1 MLCVM
6 LGGANVWGQ
15 ESQVLF
21 HETFGDNSG
30 SARNW
35 SDSYSVKSGVEDVY
49 SGITKY
55 NVANAKQGKNTTGQ
69 TKSGLNQSAKGTDAS
84 IIIGPLNTANCSSMV
99 LSYYW
104 KASSIKETYS
114 SSAYYATSSG
124 GTYTKLG
131 DASNGATT
139 FVKQSFDM
147 PIDAQVNT
155 LYLKIVWN
163 TSNTSAIIDE
173 VDLSGVYTTD
183 PSAPQKPAS
192 PTFSLA
198 EGTYYENQTL
208 EITTTVE
215 NGTIYYTTDGS
226 DPTTSENT
234 YSSALTISETTT
246 IKACV
251 KDSEGN
257 FSDVV
262 SRTYTFVPSIAN
274 TKETALTTA
283 EAIALVNQTSAEQLL
298 EEKVYVKGTISQVD
312 SYNST
317 YGSITY
323 WLDNNA
329 FEVYAG
335 LGLDNEK
342 FSAKTD
348 IEVGAQ
354 VIVYGNLKKYN
365 ATYELDQNNF
375 LVEYTAPAAKA
386 IKSVEI
392 TGAASKTTYEKG
404 EKFSRN
410 GLTLTVTY
418 DDETIQDVTSDATW
432 TVSPETLNEI
442 GTTQVTVTA
451 TYKEYNPSKSIDVT
465 VTAPQPAALPFNF
478 DDGKSAI
485 STTQGMDQTGLGS
498 DYKDTPKLRFDGTG
512 DELVIYYNAPASYL
526 GYTIKGNSFSGGTF
540 SVMESVD
547 GVNYTNVASYT
558 TLAGSNTACNAL
570 KSASRY
576 VKFVYTEKS
585 EGNVALGAIE
595 ISADKAPVTVSAAG
609 YATYYNSAKA
619 YTLPVG
625 CEGHVFYEGKLQK
638 TYDAGTAVPA
648 NEPLV
653 IKAEAGTYVLNF
665 TTTEEESLK
674 SAGINDLEGT
684 DEETALPADD
694 NYYFYAL
701 SLNSA
706 GELNSVGFYW
716 MNGTGAAFTNGAHK
730 AYLKLA
736 KSNGAAVKGFAFND
750 LETAIQNVEANTAC
764 GTLYDLSGRKV
775 NKVQKGI
782 YIINGKKVVK

>member
-1 MLCVM
+1 MKHLSTFRKLLLMLCVM
-6 LGGANVWGQ
+6 LGGANVWGETLSKSWDLTK
-15 ESQVLF
+15 ESQDWKGSGNETYFKQPYGFKKLGGTLTNTLIEDFRVSGISQIKVGFQCLQNGALTSKLTIYLVDSNGEPIGNGVEVTPVNANAANKTTF
-21 HETFGDNSG
+21 QYATFTENIEDANGFMMEVTTFG
-30 SARNW
+30 
-35 SDSYSVKSGVEDVY
+35 
-49 SGITKY
+49 
-55 NVANAKQGKNTTGQ
+55 KNILVNG
-69 TKSGLNQSAKGTDAS
+69 AEYE
-84 IIIGPLNTANCSSMV
+84 V
-99 LSYYW
+99 
-104 KASSIKETYS
+104 
-114 SSAYYATSSG
+114 
-124 GTYTKLG
+124 TYT
-131 DASNGATT
+131 
-139 FVKQSFDM
+139 
-147 PIDAQVNT
+147 
-155 LYLKIVWN
+155 
-163 TSNTSAIIDE
+163 
-173 VDLSGVYTTD
+173 
-183 PSAPQKPAS
+183 PSADYVAP

-198 EGTYYENQTL
+198 AGTPYGNQTL

-215 NGTIYYTTDGS
+215 NGTIYYTTDETV
-226 DPTTSENT
+226 PTTSATRNT

-257 FSDVV
+257 YSDVV
-262 SRTYTFVPSIAN
+262 TRTYTIVPSIAN

-283 EAIALVNQTSAEQLL
+283 EAKALIDKTTAEQLAA
-298 EEKVYVKGTISQVD
+298 EMVYVKGTISKVD
-312 SYNST
+312 SYNTT
-317 YGSITY
+317 YKSITY
-323 WLDNNA
+323 WLDNDADA
-329 FEVYAG
+329 FEVYSG
-335 LGLDNEK
+335 KNLNNTD
-342 FSAKTD
+342 FSGKTD

-354 VIVYGNLKKYN
+354 VIVYGNIKKFN
-365 ATYELDQNNF
+365 TTYEFDKNNY

-392 TGAASKTTYEKG
+392 TGAASKTNYEKG

-418 DDETIQDVTSDATW
+418 EDETTLDVTSDATW
-432 TVSPETLNEI
+432 TVTPETLNEI
-442 GTTQVTVTA
+442 GITQVTVTA
-451 TYKEYNPSKSIDVT
+451 TYKEYAPSKSIDVT

-478 DDGKSAI
+478 DGGKSAI
-485 STTQGMDQTGLGS
+485 STTQGMDQRGLGD
-498 DYKDTPKLRFDGTG
+498 DYKSSPKLRFDDTN
-512 DELVIYYNAPASYL
+512 DELVIYYDGSASYL
-526 GYTIKGNSFSGGTF
+526 GYTIKGNNFSGGTF

-558 TLAGSNTACNAL
+558 TLAGSNTACMNAL

-585 EGNVALGAIE
+585 TGNVALGAIE

-619 YTLPVG
+619 YTLPAG
-625 CEGHVFYEGKLQK
+625 CEGHVFYEGKLDK
-638 TYDAGTAVPA
+638 VYEAEAVVPA

-665 TTTEEESLK
+665 TTSTGESYK
-674 SAGINDLEGT
+674 SAGLNDLDGT

-694 NYYFYAL
+694 TYNFYAL

-736 KSNGAAVKGFAFND
+736 KNNGAGIKAFVFGD
-750 LETAIQNVEANTAC
+750 EETAIKSVEAENASEAI
-764 GTLYDLSGRKV
+764 YDLSGRRVSKAL
-775 NKVQKGI
+775 KGL